1 MFTRISDEKNE
12 NGTGIQ
18 TTGKILTGSGISFD
32 AGVMLV
38 RSGDLYVKLDYEY
51 YKPDLTVNPDYVNE
65 VRAAGRIMPDHKVY
79 DCSSINLSVGV
90 NLNFK
95 K

>member
-1 MFTRISDEKNE
+1 M
-12 NGTGIQ
+12 
-18 TTGKILTGSGISFD
+18 
-32 AGVMLV
+32 VV

-51 YKPDLTVNPDYVNE
+51 YKPELTVSPE
-65 VRAAGRIMPDHKVY
+65 LIQEMLTAGLYMPTKKVY
-79 DCSSINLSVGV
+79 NCSSINLSVGV